1 MKNSWYR
8 MVYKGAVVSLAL
20 LSSIFAANSY
30 GENPQVKLHTDMGDI
45 VLELYPDK
53 APISVDNFIKNTNS
67 FHYDGLIFHRVIKGF
82 MIQSG
87 GHTFDLSMR
96 ESERGPIINESFNGL
111 LNNRGSIAMAR
122 TNDPDSAQAQF
133 FINHRNNSS
142 LNAKGLR
149 AGYAVFGA
157 VISGMD
163 VVDAIAETEVE
174 TVGMYQNV
182 PVTAVRILTARLLN
196 PAAWTA
202 LPEAK
207 KLPAFEKPTPVR

>member
-8 MVYKGAVVSLAL
+8 MMYKLAVVSLAL
-20 LSSIFAANSY
+20 LSSTFTANSY
-30 GENPQVKLHTDMGDI
+30 GAYPQVKLHTDMGDI

-53 APISVDNFIKNTNS
+53 APISVDNFVKNTNS

-96 ESERGPIINESFNGL
+96 ESDRGPIINESFNGL
-111 LNNRGSIAMAR
+111 VNNRGSIAMAR

-133 FINHRNNSS
+133 FINHKNNPS

-207 KLPAFEKPTPVR
+207 KLPTFEKPTPIR